1 MPHEKPVRT
10 DIVIYLTSSSYFPH
24 RCHGRGE
31 SLCVILV
38 GYTMKKIRRR
48 EVPLSQKIK
57 DVLVGYATTQLIL
70 MAVVAIVSVLLLSL
84 IGVQFPVLLGIMTG
98 SLSVVPVLGMTVA
111 AVIVATVAIFDG
123 IRFLPQAS
131 VLWEGGV
138 MILVYGLLNFFVDY
152 FLSPYLV
159 GKTSGVHPMVL
170 LLFVLIG
177 SFALGIWGAVL
188 TVPVILVAKTIS
200 AHYMEKSRVR

>member
-1 MPHEKPVRT
+1 
-10 DIVIYLTSSSYFPH
+10 
-24 RCHGRGE
+24 
-31 SLCVILV
+31 
-38 GYTMKKIRRR
+38 MKKIRRR

-70 MAVVAIVSVLLLSL
+70 MVVVAIVSVLLLSL

-138 MILVYGLLNFFVDY
+138 MILVYGLLNFFV
-152 FLSPYLV
+152 
-159 GKTSGVHPMVL
+159 GM
-170 LLFVLIG
+170 
-177 SFALGIWGAVL
+177 AV
-188 TVPVILVAKTIS
+188 
-200 AHYMEKSRVR
+200 